1 MLPQIHQMGHPIEY
15 RPRGHQNQSFRQNQQ
30 MGFIQKLVEVE
41 ERIQRNLTIEIM
53 KFWVL
58 VQELDLRDLLRNP
71 LHQQLLDLHQFMVH
85 YQDLPIWMES
95 HLFLIHVLVFI
106 LILLL

>member
-1 MLPQIHQMGHPIEY
+1 MEHPIEY
-15 RPRGHQNQSFRQNQQ
+15 LLRDHRNQSFRQNQQ
-30 MGFIQKLVEVE
+30 MGFIHKLVEVG
-41 ERIQRNLTIEIM
+41 ERIQMNLMIEIM
-53 KFWVL
+53 KFWAL
-58 VQELDLRDLLRNP
+58 VQELDPQDLLRNR

-85 YQDLPIWMES
+85 CQGLPIWMEF